1 MPPCY
6 HCIYILVLISY
17 QVLTDSWFDIN
28 LLSDTSIYMI
38 YFQILWPNDPT
49 YAHNWPLPRHCPVIK
64 YLLLIRYI
72 NRLSDI
78 CVELLSNTE
87 LFSDIDL
94 NLNINVTRYLLTK
107 IYHLMLVL
115 SDIKL
120 LPDIKPFQNIKQ

>member
-1 MPPCY
+1 M
-6 HCIYILVLISY
+6 LTTNLY
-17 QVLTDSWFDIN
+17 QDI
-28 LLSDTSIYMI
+28 
-38 YFQILWPNDPT
+38 
-49 YAHNWPLPRHCPVIK
+49 VIK

-120 LPDIKPFQNIKQ
+120 LPDIIPLQNIKQ